1 MYSIPRDM
9 VASMQFMGILTLTD
23 IAYLG
28 GILVLGLMV
37 TNILQIEGIF
47 LTVTVLIFHFI
58 LGVICIHRPYTNPD
72 RRFISVVFTVLKDQ
86 DKENYKPV
94 DKHFHNIKMED
105 DDCIT

>member
-9 VASMQFMGILTLTD
+9 VASMQFMGFLTLTD

-47 LTVTVLIFHFI
+47 LTVVVLVFHFI

-86 DKENYKPV
+86 DKENYKAI
-94 DKHFHNIKMED
+94 DKNFHNMKKED
-105 DDCIT
+105 DDGIT